1 MTELHKRLF
10 PLPAHALRDHR
21 RPPSLIRRI
30 AAGLTGVALFALL
43 ALPASAAVNPDD
55 LLPVD
60 EAFAVDARASDPGTI
75 AIHWKIADGYYLYRH
90 RTSVTTDKGF
100 SSRALQLPNGEA
112 HEDEFFGKVET
123 YRKRLTAQLPGE
135 ARATTTQV
143 TIKYQG
149 CADAGICYPPQ
160 TRTLTVALPA
170 PGAAGASPPADSG
183 VLARLGAPGS
193 PKAPGGMGTSVLFP
207 GGAGKVDAMPLPAEQ
222 AFGFEAIAGDGDTL
236 LLRFT
241 PARGYYLY
249 RDNTRLTLTSKS
261 GGIALGSPRW
271 PRGTQHRDEHFGDV
285 VVYFDQIDVPLPL
298 SRKRADASTVTL
310 TATFQGCQNDGI
322 CYPPMTRKV
331 DIALPAGT
339 VTDTKVAAGPPATA
353 SADADAS
360 TGPSGSARDGDPA
373 TGAAFTGEDPGDAA
387 SISEEALDAAPGM
400 SDSATAARGTQRLSA
415 AAGVS
420 GEAAPG
426 VLLVLLFALI
436 GGLILN
442 LMPCVLPVLSLKVL
456 SLAGSRD
463 QPGAA
468 RRQAL
473 WYTAGVMVS
482 FAALGALA
490 LGLREAGLALGWG
503 FQLQQPLV
511 VALLALLM
519 LALGLSLSGVW
530 QLAGR
535 WTGAGHGLTTRSGPA
550 GDFFTGV
557 LAVVVATPCTAPFM
571 GAALA
576 WAFTAPTV
584 IALAVFLTLGLGLA
598 LPFLLIGFVPALAR
612 ALPRPGAWMETFKQI
627 MAFPL
632 YLTAVWL
639 AWVLAKQLG
648 ADAIGL
654 WMVAAVL
661 VALAAWAWNR
671 SRITGR
677 AWATGLAIVALL
689 AAGWPLWLIQTQPIP
704 QPALAQAMAEEGQ
717 LVKIPFSEQRLAD
730 LRAANRV
737 VFVNMTADWCVTCK
751 ANERTVLGRADFQ
764 QALADADAAYLVGDW
779 TNVDPALTAF
789 LQRHKAVG
797 VPLYVVFPRG
807 GGEGRILP
815 TLLTPDIVRQALA
828 DAATPAE
835 AL

>member
-1 MTELHKRLF
+1 MTEPRTRLSLHAFLPSVPSDPPRTRLGRRVAAS
-10 PLPAHALRDHR
+10 LGGLAL
-21 RPPSLIRRI
+21 L
-30 AAGLTGVALFALL
+30 AGL
-43 ALPASAAVNPDD
+43 ALPALAAVNADE

-60 EAFAVDARASDPGTI
+60 EAFAVDARASDQGAV

-90 RTSVTTDKGF
+90 RTSVTSDAGF
-100 SSRALQLPNGEA
+100 AAGELQLPPGEP

-135 ARATTTQV
+135 ARGASTTLTV
-143 TIKYQG
+143 KYQG

-160 TRTLTVALPA
+160 TRKLTVALPSVPPA
-170 PGAAGASPPADSG
+170 RPAAASKGTHLLGKPLASSGLGGNALFPGAAG
-183 VLARLGAPGS
+183 GA
-193 PKAPGGMGTSVLFP
+193 
-207 GGAGKVDAMPLPAEQ
+207 DAMPLPAEQ

-236 LLRFT
+236 LLRFS
-241 PARGYYLY
+241 PASGYYLY
-249 RDNTRLTLTSKS
+249 RDNTRLTLESAD
-261 GGIALGSPRW
+261 GGIALGKPRW
-271 PRGTQHRDEHFGDV
+271 PTGRQHRDEHFGDV
-285 VVYFDQIDVPLPL
+285 VVYFDQIDVPVPL
-298 SRKRADASTVTL
+298 LRERADAATVKL
-310 TATFQGCQNDGI
+310 TANFQGCQNDGI

-331 DIALPAGT
+331 EIDLPKGT
-339 VTDTKVAAGPPATA
+339 VTATTKPAADAAGT
-353 SADADAS
+353 
-360 TGPSGSARDGDPA
+360 T
-373 TGAAFTGEDPGDAA
+373 
-387 SISEEALDAAPGM
+387 
-400 SDSATAARGTQRLSA
+400 SA
-415 AAGVS
+415 AAAAGDATGTQTDGAAGQLPGAGETDATVVAS
-420 GEAAPG
+420 GAALGTDESLGAIDAGAAASAPSPASTQTSAGTPDSAPG
-426 VLLVLLFALI
+426 LLLILLFALI

-456 SLAGSRD
+456 SLAGNGHT
-463 QPGAA
+463 PGAA

-490 LGLREAGLALGWG
+490 LGLRQAGLALGWG
-503 FQLQQPLV
+503 FQLQQPIV

-535 WTGAGHGLTTRSGPA
+535 WTGAGHVLTTRSGPA

-576 WAFTAPTV
+576 WAFTAPAA
-584 IALAVFLTLGLGLA
+584 IALAVFLALGLGLA

-648 ADAIGL
+648 ADAVGL

-661 VALAAWAWNR
+661 VALGAWAWNH
-671 SRITGR
+671 SRTHARG
-677 AWATGLAIVALL
+677 WATSLAVIALL
-689 AAGWPLWLIQTQPIP
+689 GAGWTLWLIHTHPLP
-704 QPALAQAMAEEGQ
+704 EKVLEHTAVGEDQ
-717 LVKIPFSEQRLAD
+717 LVKVPFSEQRLAD

-751 ANERTVLGRADFQ
+751 ANEKTVLGREGFKR
-764 QALADADAAYLVGDW
+764 ALDDADAAYLVGDW
-779 TNVDPALTAF
+779 TNVDPVLTAF
-789 LQRHKAVG
+789 LQRHNAVG

-807 GGEGRILP
+807 GGEGQILP
-815 TLLTPDIVRQALA
+815 TVLTPDIVRQALA
-828 DAATPAE
+828 DAAVE
-835 AL
+835 AF

>member
-1 MTELHKRLF
+1 M
-10 PLPAHALRDHR
+10 A
-21 RPPSLIRRI
+21 RI
-30 AAGLTGVALFALL
+30 YAGVASFAVLAVL
-43 ALPASAAVNPDD
+43 ALPASAAVSPDD

-90 RTSVTTDKGF
+90 RTAVTTDKGF
-100 SSRALQLPNGEA
+100 TAGELQLPRGEA

-135 ARATTTQV
+135 ARGASTTV
-143 TIKYQG
+143 TVKYQG

-160 TRTLTVALPA
+160 TRTLTVALPPGPEA
-170 PGAAGASPPADSG
+170 GAAPASAAGP
-183 VLARLGAPGS
+183 VARVGAPGKPWANS
-193 PKAPGGMGTSVLFP
+193 GLGGNPLFSGSA
-207 GGAGKVDAMPLPAEQ
+207 GGAVGTMPLPAEQ

-249 RDNTRLTLTSKS
+249 RDNTRLSLSSKA
-261 GGIALGSPRW
+261 GGIALGKPRW
-271 PRGTQHRDEHFGDV
+271 PKGSLHSDEYFGDA
-285 VVYFDQIDVPLPL
+285 VVYFDQIDVPVPL
-298 SRKRADASTVTL
+298 LRERATAANVKL

-322 CYPPMTRKV
+322 CYPPMTRNIE
-331 DIALPAGT
+331 IALPAGT
-339 VTDTKVAAGPPATA
+339 VTATA
-353 SADADAS
+353 SGGAPANPPGGDAPGDRGDVTQTTGAFEGDDALDARASSDGGSDAAFSGEGYAANEPSLPLLTDADA
-360 TGPSGSARDGDPA
+360 A
-373 TGAAFTGEDPGDAA
+373 TPNA
-387 SISEEALDAAPGM
+387 S
-400 SDSATAARGTQRLSA
+400 R
-415 AAGVS
+415 
-420 GEAAPG
+420 EAAPG

-456 SLAGSRD
+456 SLAGSRE

-468 RRQAL
+468 RKQAL

-530 QLAGR
+530 QLGGR

-576 WAFTAPTV
+576 WAFTAPTA

-612 ALPRPGAWMETFKQI
+612 ALPRPGAWMDTFKQI

-671 SRITGR
+671 SRINGR
-677 AWATGLAIVALL
+677 AWATSLAILALL

-704 QPALAQAMAEEGQ
+704 QPALALAVAEEGQ
-717 LVKIPFSEQRLAD
+717 LVKVPFSEQRLAD

-751 ANERTVLGRADFQ
+751 ANEKTVLGREGFQ

-789 LQRHKAVG
+789 LQRHRAVG

-815 TLLTPDIVRQALA
+815 TVLTTDIVRQALA
-828 DAATPAE
+828 DAADAGGTAAVAE
-835 AL
+835 AS

>member
-1 MTELHKRLF
+1 MMTEFRKRLF
-10 PLPAHALRDHR
+10 ATPPFFLHDRQRPRALLPRA
-21 RPPSLIRRI
+21 
-30 AAGLTGVALFALL
+30 AAGLIVVLAML
-43 ALPASAAVNPDD
+43 ALPAGAAINSDD

-60 EAFAVDARASDPGTI
+60 QAFAVDARANDEGAI
-75 AIHWKIADGYYLYRH
+75 AIDWRIADGYYLYRH
-90 RTSVTTDKGF
+90 RTSVTSDKGF
-100 SSRALQLPNGEA
+100 AAGELQLPPGEA

-123 YRKRLTAQLPGE
+123 YRKRLSAQLPGE
-135 ARATTTQV
+135 ARGASTTV
-143 TIKYQG
+143 TVKYQG

-160 TRTLTVALPA
+160 TRTLTVGLPA
-170 PGAAGASPPADSG
+170 APAAPTGAAAGNAVFAQLGAPLATSSLGASPLLP
-183 VLARLGAPGS
+183 
-193 PKAPGGMGTSVLFP
+193 
-207 GGAGKVDAMPLPAEQ
+207 GAGSGVDAMPLPAEQ
-222 AFGFEAIAGDGDTL
+222 AFVFEAIAGDGDTL

-249 RDNTRLTLTSKS
+249 RDNTRLTLTSEA
-261 GGIALGSPRW
+261 GGIALGKPRW
-271 PRGTQHRDEHFGDV
+271 PTGQQHHDEHFGDV
-285 VVYFDQIDVPLPL
+285 VVYFDQIDVPVPL
-298 SRKRADASTVTL
+298 LREHANAAAVTL

-331 DIALPAGT
+331 EIDLPAGT
-339 VTDTKVAAGPPATA
+339 VTATAVGTTSKTGGASPSAGPPEAPL
-353 SADADAS
+353 SDAS
-360 TGPSGSARDGDPA
+360 DTPPLTSGEPEASNATDDG
-373 TGAAFTGEDPGDAA
+373 TAAAA
-387 SISEEALDAAPGM
+387 VDVEALAAIGGAPA
-400 SDSATAARGTQRLSA
+400 DVATTTAAA
-415 AAGVS
+415 AAQT

-426 VLLVLLFALI
+426 LLLILLFALA

-456 SLAGSRD
+456 SLAGNGDR
-463 QPGAA
+463 PGAA
-468 RRQAL
+468 RKQAL
-473 WYTAGVMVS
+473 WYTAGVMLS

-490 LGLREAGLALGWG
+490 LGLRQAGLALGWG

-519 LALGLSLSGVW
+519 LVLGLSLSGVW
-530 QLAGR
+530 QLTGR
-535 WTGAGHGLTTRSGPA
+535 WTGAGHGLATRSGPA

-576 WAFTAPTV
+576 WAFTAPAV
-584 IALAVFLTLGLGLA
+584 IALAVFLALGLGLA

-654 WMVAAVL
+654 WMLAAVL
-661 VALAAWAWNR
+661 IALATWAWNR
-671 SRITGR
+671 SRINGR
-677 AWATGLAIVALL
+677 AWATSLAVLALL
-689 AAGWPLWLIQTQPIP
+689 AAVWPLWLIHTQPIP
-704 QPALAQAMAEEGQ
+704 QPTVAQVQTDEGQ
-717 LVKIPFSEQRLAD
+717 LVKVPFSEQRLAD

-751 ANERTVLGRADFQ
+751 ANEKTVLGRDSFQ
-764 QALADADAAYLVGDW
+764 QALADADATYMVGDW

-807 GGEGRILP
+807 GGEGRVLP
-815 TLLTPDIVRQALA
+815 TVLTPDVVRQSLL
-828 DAATPAE
+828 DASAE
-835 AL
+835 PS